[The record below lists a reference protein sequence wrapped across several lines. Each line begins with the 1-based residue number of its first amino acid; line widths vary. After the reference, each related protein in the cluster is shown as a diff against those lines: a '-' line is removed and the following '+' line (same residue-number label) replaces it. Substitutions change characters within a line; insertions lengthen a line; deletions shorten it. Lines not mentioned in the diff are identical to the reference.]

1 MTSDSLRAQ
10 NTQCFFFF
18 ANMEYRTRT
27 IVDCNFIKIKF
38 GIRQGAGPALGPA
51 DLAND
56 VAIVKQL
63 KTDFVHMSWTGQR
76 KSSADPYSVLVL
88 ERQVKFFF
96 RRPSSEVNFF
106 NKNTTMHAPRSICV
120 QPHCSTVLRLLQL
133 PSHQPCAMAS
143 TATPGRQLD
152 QHTRPET
159 SSSLTLGHCHCAAAT
174 SRQERTI
181 ENLSSSTKARLALHL
196 ARLLSS
202 AFRDSHSGSPTAP
215 FLQKPAILTVP
226 LFSFSPFSVR
236 TARAEERPNVRDVL
250 VQDEG
255 PRLCFLS
262 CKTVSSARCA
272 CYMPSRASFS
282 RNQTHW
288 LADERSS
295 CRTEEATTSEA
306 AETTRTTEVSKRVW
320 PANNKWI
327 RDGCRAVHGVAKVP
341 HTPRGHHQHAFPC
354 RVAAESFMQ

>member
-10 NTQCFFFF
+10 NTQCFF

-63 KTDFVHMSWTGQR
+63 KTDFVHMSWKGQR

-120 QPHCSTVLRLLQL
+120 QPHCSTVVRLLQL

-152 QHTRPET
+152 QHTRPVT
-159 SSSLTLGHCHCAAAT
+159 SCSLTLGHCHCAAAT

-196 ARLLSS
+196 ARMLSS
-202 AFRDSHSGSPTAP
+202 ASRDSHSGSPTAP

-226 LFSFSPFSVR
+226 LFSFSPLSVR

-255 PRLCFLS
+255 PRLFFCRAKRCRRHDAHVTCLPVPPFQGTKRTGWQTNAPRAAPRKQPHPKPLRPHAQRKFQREFDPPTTS
-262 CKTVSSARCA
+262 GYVMGVARFTVSQKCRI
-272 CYMPSRASFS
+272 
-282 RNQTHW
+282 H
-288 LADERSS
+288 LADI
-295 CRTEEATTSEA
+295 TSMHPCVGLQ
-306 AETTRTTEVSKRVW
+306 RRV
-320 PANNKWI
+320 
-327 RDGCRAVHGVAKVP
+327 
-341 HTPRGHHQHAFPC
+341 
-354 RVAAESFMQ
+354 